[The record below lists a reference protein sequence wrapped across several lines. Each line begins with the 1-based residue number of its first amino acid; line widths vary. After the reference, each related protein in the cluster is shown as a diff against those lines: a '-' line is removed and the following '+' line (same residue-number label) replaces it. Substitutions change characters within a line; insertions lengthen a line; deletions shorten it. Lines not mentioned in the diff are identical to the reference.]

1 MHPDR
6 QRTDDEVPRETDDEQ
21 QPPVAST
28 PDDPS
33 ASADLPPIVDV
44 LLGDSADD
52 GNTADLP
59 EDSVA
64 ASPETDNDPAAD
76 IADAQWPEDGPTSP
90 EATSGGEPQRGADL
104 SVRAKQLLRPTSDGG
119 PPLAR
124 PVVVVRLPN
133 EKLRNIR
140 DQAVAAAARHDTETC
155 TELAELEV
163 RRAFSQRDGEMRAI
177 TGNWT

>member
-6 QRTDDEVPRETDDEQ
+6 QRSDDEPQ
-21 QPPVAST
+21 APVAST
-28 PDDPS
+28 PD
-33 ASADLPPIVDV
+33 V
-44 LLGDSADD
+44 
-52 GNTADLP
+52 
-59 EDSVA
+59 
-64 ASPETDNDPAAD
+64 
-76 IADAQWPEDGPTSP
+76 QWSEDGPTSL
-90 EATSGGEPQRGADL
+90 EATGGGEPQRGASGADL
-104 SVRAKQLLRPTSDGG
+104 SPRAKQLLRPTSDGG